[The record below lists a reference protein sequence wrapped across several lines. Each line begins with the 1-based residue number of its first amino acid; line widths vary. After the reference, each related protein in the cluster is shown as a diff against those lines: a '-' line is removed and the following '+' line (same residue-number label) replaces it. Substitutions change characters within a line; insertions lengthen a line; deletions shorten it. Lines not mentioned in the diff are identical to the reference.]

1 MARPERG
8 FALSGGKGRTRLT
21 SRRRGMKYIYLA
33 APGVI
38 ALAAPLYNR
47 VDPTVWGIP
56 FFYWFQLVLVPVS
69 AVGIYLYDRA
79 GRA

>member
-1 MARPERG
+1 
-8 FALSGGKGRTRLT
+8 
-21 SRRRGMKYIYLA
+21 MKYLYLA
-33 APGVI
+33 APALI

-47 VDPTVWGIP
+47 VDPQVFGVP

-69 AVGIYLYDRA
+69 ALGIYFFDRA